1 MALIVIDP
9 GFFTTVQDEGRPGY
23 REWGVPS
30 GGAFDRGSAELA
42 NALLGN
48 PPGCAVLEFTLRGG
62 TYQADCSMPLALAGA
77 PMEAKVLGPN
87 EADRFLQL
95 PSSFSLRE
103 GERLVLGRNL
113 TGARTYLAVKGGW
126 QTRLTLG
133 SRSSEQRLRSGEVLP
148 AEPGTIPTRR
158 LGQPRW
164 RSSADEPFRIIA
176 GPDGRSHPELD
187 QAFWSVRRFR
197 VGSQSSRMGLRLQGD
212 PITVTSPPGRLS
224 TPVAP
229 GAIQVAGGQLIVL
242 GVACGTMGG
251 YPHVAHLASVDLDRL
266 GQLKPG
272 DELTFCLVTL
282 EEARSLDRAA
292 RQAREAELRRLAALV
307 EGADLNASGR

>member
-1 MALIVIDP
+1 MALIVIDA
-9 GFFTTVQDEGRPGY
+9 GLSTTVQDEGRPGY
-23 REWGVPS
+23 REWGVPL
-30 GGAFDRGSAELA
+30 GGAFDRASADLA

-48 PPGCAVLEFTLRGG
+48 PPGCAVLEFTLLGG
-62 TYQADCSMPLALAGA
+62 AYQADCAMPLALAGA

-87 EADRFLQL
+87 SAEHFLQL

-113 TGARTYLAVKGGW
+113 SGARTYLAVRGGW
-126 QTRLTLG
+126 QTALTLG
-133 SRSSEQRLRSGEVLP
+133 SRSSETRLTSGKVLP
-148 AEPGTIPTRR
+148 AEQGTIPTRR
-158 LGQPRW
+158 LAEPRW
-164 RSSADEPFRIIA
+164 RSSADGPFRIIW
-176 GPDGRSHPELD
+176 GPDGRSHAGLD
-187 QAFWSVRRFR
+187 ETFWSDRRFR
-197 VGSQSSRMGLRLQGD
+197 VGSQSSRTGLRLQGD

-251 YPHVAHLASVDLDRL
+251 YPHVAHLASVDLDRA

-272 DELTFCLVTL
+272 DELTFCLVTV

-292 RQAREAELRRLAALV
+292 RQARAAELHRLAALV
-307 EGADLNASGR
+307 EDA